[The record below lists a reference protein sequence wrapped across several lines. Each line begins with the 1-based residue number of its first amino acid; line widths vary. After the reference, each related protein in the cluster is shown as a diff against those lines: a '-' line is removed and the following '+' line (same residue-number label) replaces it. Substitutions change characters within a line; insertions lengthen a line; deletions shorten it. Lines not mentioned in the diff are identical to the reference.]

1 MSRARATR
9 EGIPLAGQQL
19 LSLLSMGVALAVLV
33 AWASASYFSVDVVG
47 SLIWPGDDG
56 YCNAATQ
63 GLGKHCFSDLA
74 MFLGLGFTMDPE
86 GLSGSI
92 KFYPPLNRLGFFVF
106 QAFAAGFGQHV
117 AVLAYVALSAACLI
131 LPVAWVSRG
140 LPMRIRILI
149 ISLSGL
155 LTFPFLAT
163 IDRGNN
169 IAFAVPLIFGF
180 VMAIHRHRYGVAI
193 VAIVIGSQIKPQ
205 IGLLAI
211 GFLVLRRY
219 MDFVIAAVSAVSAF
233 LMSFV
238 IFWVLPGGLTPLQEF
253 KDFVLYIRFFDQY
266 LPLTQMY
273 PLNISFV
280 HLLGVAYE
288 GLGLGVAST
297 DSLQWFV
304 YSIVGAAMLLIIW
317 RGAQIGVAVW
327 FPAVLMGVLLTPNP
341 VFAYYLTGA
350 LVVASFFFHASLAG
364 QIQDSP
370 LFVRGLLVAA
380 VVASLVPLLIP
391 AGWAEAPAP
400 TVGEGVVVSLLPRI
414 ASVLWFAY
422 LIAVAIFAVRTSRE
436 SVVIHE
442 DVMES

>member
-1 MSRARATR
+1 V
-9 EGIPLAGQQL
+9 
-19 LSLLSMGVALAVLV
+19 GVALAVTV
-33 AWASASYFSVDVVG
+33 AWALASYFSVDVVG

-56 YCNAATQ
+56 YCNAETQ
-63 GLGKHCFSDLA
+63 GLGTHCFSDLA
-74 MFLGLGFTMDPE
+74 MFLGLGLTMDPE

-106 QAFAAGFGQHV
+106 QGLAAGLGQLA
-117 AVLAYVALSAACLI
+117 AVLIYVALSAACLI

-140 LPMRIRILI
+140 LPMRSRVLI

-163 IDRGNN
+163 VDRGNN
-169 IAFAVPLIFGF
+169 IAFAVPVIFGF

-193 VAIVIGSQIKPQ
+193 AAVVIGSQIKPQ
-205 IGLLAI
+205 IGLLAV

-219 MDFVIAAVSAVSAF
+219 RDFVIAVVSAVSAF

-253 KDFVLYIRFFDQY
+253 KDFVLYTRFFDQY
-266 LPLTQMY
+266 LPLTEMY

-297 DSLQWFV
+297 NSLQWFV
-304 YSIVGAAMLLIIW
+304 YTSVGAAILLIIW
-317 RGAQIGVAVW
+317 RGAQLGVAIW

-341 VFAYYLTGA
+341 VFAYYLSGA
-350 LVVASFFFHASLAG
+350 LVVASFFFHPSLAR
-364 QIQDSP
+364 QIQDSARVVRWL
-370 LFVRGLLVAA
+370 LFAA
-380 VVASLVPLLIP
+380 VIASLVPLLIP
-391 AGWAEAPAP
+391 GGWTEAPSP
-400 TVGEGVVVSLLPRI
+400 TVGNGVVISALPRL
-414 ASVLWFAY
+414 ASLTWFVYLW
-422 LIAVAIFAVRTSRE
+422 AVAIWATQSAGRSATRRV
-436 SVVIHE
+436 
-442 DVMES
+442 